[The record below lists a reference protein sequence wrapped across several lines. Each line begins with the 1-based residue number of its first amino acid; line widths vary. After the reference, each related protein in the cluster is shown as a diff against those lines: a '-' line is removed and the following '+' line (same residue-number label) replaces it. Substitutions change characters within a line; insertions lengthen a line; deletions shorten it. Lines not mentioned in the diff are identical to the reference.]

1 MYQSFIVDA
10 RLSEN
15 LSDIKS
21 KVIQYALK
29 KVSAPSR
36 EELGGF
42 EVVLTRPE
50 KMTLGGEKRLGDVLS
65 QRQRED
71 TSDAYR
77 YEAKILTQGPGG
89 AGVAVNMRLGFD
101 NFDADPVLIM
111 RFAVSMC
118 ELDIAH
124 DLPSGTMML
133 LAHEDALRRREIAA
147 IDAYEDTLT
156 DLQCAEHVEKLVTDE
171 LERGALESYEDA
183 LSEVQGAEHVEKLA
197 TDEVEGDALERY
209 EEALVNASD
218 CWWTPSS
225 GVSEEAYWANQD
237 NEPPA
242 PGEEEY
248 FEKLFRDYYNEEE
261 ERLRF
266 TWKPSLPDG
275 MTTFQVLGEQFET
288 LKNVGV
294 EVLNISRFA
303 LRLECCGKREQCLEA
318 VEAFRASTALAA

>member
-42 EVVLTRPE
+42 EVVLTIPE
-50 KMTLGGEKRLGDVLS
+50 KMALGGEKRLGDVLS

-71 TSDAYR
+71 TSDEYR

-124 DLPSGTMML
+124 DSPSGTMML

-147 IDAYEDTLT
+147 IDAYED
-156 DLQCAEHVEKLVTDE
+156 
-171 LERGALESYEDA
+171 ALA
-183 LSEVQGAEHVEKLA
+183 EVQGAELLEQLMAKEVEKESRA
-197 TDEVEGDALERY
+197 QFEDAQDYYRMAHE
-209 EEALVNASD
+209 
-218 CWWTPSS
+218 CWWTDAS
-225 GVSEEAYWANQD
+225 GVSEEEYWANPE

-242 PGEEEY
+242 PGEDEY
-248 FEKLFRDYYNEEE
+248 IDTLFTKYYNEEE

-266 TWKPSLPDG
+266 TWKPVLPDG
-275 MTTFQVLGEQFET
+275 GTVYRSLGEHADT
-288 LKNVGV
+288 WKSIGV
-294 EVLNISRFA
+294 EVLNASRFA
-303 LRLECCGKREQCLEA
+303 VRLECRGNPYQCRE
-318 VEAFRASTALAA
+318 ALDVFSVVAAAAAG